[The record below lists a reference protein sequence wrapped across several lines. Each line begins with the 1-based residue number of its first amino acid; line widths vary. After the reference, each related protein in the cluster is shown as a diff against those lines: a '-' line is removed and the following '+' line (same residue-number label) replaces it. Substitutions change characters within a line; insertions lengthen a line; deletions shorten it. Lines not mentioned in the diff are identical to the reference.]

1 MDVSLSPNHV
11 FNFIEEEDFEEDPQ
25 EEPKKE
31 PEEEFVVDAKED
43 APPAARDTPPVGSPI
58 TSSPLSESSSDSEA
72 VAPVIANGAH
82 EMPHPVSTFELGSPS
97 FVSSFPLFYL
107 HGCELERLND
117 NTKILFSN
125 VKYLERCEMK
135 RQAEVDA
142 NSFGICR
149 VERRMDDFDR
159 DLSHEEKMDKMERM
173 EKCLETLE
181 TNYALVLSDKDRLER
196 AFYHMQVWVSKRLGW
211 GTMDVRLDESI
222 DVLASFGESQ
232 PLEPHG
238 APTNTGGIVASDVQ
252 GCSYKTFM
260 NCKPHPFNGTEGVVG
275 LKHWFEKIE
284 QVLEICKCAEDDKVK
299 FVVYTFEGHP
309 LEQRESYDDNRKK
322 KKLERYIR
330 GLPERV
336 NANVTSSKP
345 NRRQDVAK
353 AYATAPADDTSYE
366 VKLANGMVVSTKT
379 VLRGCTLALF
389 NHVFKIDLLPTRLGS
404 FDVIVRMDWLSYH
417 CVLIV
422 CYEKIVRISLS
433 NGKILEIQGERL
445 EKDPKSLSCIKADE
459 KKLEDI
465 PIVCDFPE
473 IFPDDLSGLPLV
485 REIEFCI
492 DMIPG
497 ALPVVK
503 SPYRLAP
510 SKIELNKLTIKNRY
524 PLPRIDDLFDQ
535 LQGACYF
542 SKIDL
547 RPGYH
552 QLRFCEE
559 DIPKTAF
566 RTRYRHFE
574 FTVMPFRLTNAPA
587 IFIDLMNSPQG
598 KILEAQG
605 ETSKDLKAPAEWL
618 RGLDAQLERMD
629 DDGIYFVGRMWIPS
643 VGVIRRLIMD
653 EAHTLRYSVHPVVEE
668 SQLIGL
674 EIIQETT
681 EKIMQIK
688 ERLKTTLGHQKSYA
702 DKRSKLLEFN
712 GKLALL
718 YVGPFE
724 IVERVRLV
732 AYHLRLLQDLS
743 CIHETFHVSNLNK
756 CLAETDLQVPLEEIK
771 IDDNLYFVE
780 ELVKIVDIDVKKL
793 KQSWIPLVKVR

>member
-159 DLSHEEKMDKMERM
+159 DLSHEVQFTCGVEGRVTKLEDNDQEKMDKMERM

-284 QVLEICKCAEDDKVK
+284 QVLEICKCAEDDK
-299 FVVYTFEGHP
+299 
-309 LEQRESYDDNRKK
+309 KK

-552 QLRFCEE
+552 QLRF
-559 DIPKTAF
+559 F
-566 RTRYRHFE
+566 Q
-574 FTVMPFRLTNAPA
+574 
-587 IFIDLMNSPQG
+587 PQG